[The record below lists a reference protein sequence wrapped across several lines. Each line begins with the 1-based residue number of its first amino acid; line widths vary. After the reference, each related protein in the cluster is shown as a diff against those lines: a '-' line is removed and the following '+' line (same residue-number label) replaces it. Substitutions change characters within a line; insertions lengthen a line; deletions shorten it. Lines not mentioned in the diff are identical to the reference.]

1 LDPEEEIIAEDHA
14 EDEVDGSIDEMD
26 ESYDSADPK
35 LDSDDT
41 DDVDS
46 DEEPVLPAAE
56 DDGEESE
63 ADDESALVA
72 AADLATSLDQTS
84 DPVRLYL
91 KEIGRVDLLETHH
104 ELWLSAR
111 LQAAERLSVL
121 KAGRASQN
129 NRSDPHIAVQTEI
142 FKDLRTALKRVIED
156 AKRLGQDKPDF
167 RLILEEARQL
177 RLAWALDTPSYLRA
191 WLDTGLWGSDPAW
204 EEMAR
209 NTLALFI
216 DFFLLVPEVQERL
229 SERLA
234 GGSGLPSVRTFRR
247 WLPEP
252 EVIADDEDEVQAL
265 ADEAQ
270 ADLIRANLR
279 LVVSV
284 AKRYMGRGIAFQDLI
299 QEGNIGLLRAVE
311 KFDPAKGFKFS
322 TYATW
327 WIRQAIS
334 RAIADQARTIRIP
347 VHMFETINRLM
358 RTQRR
363 LVQDL
368 GREPTSEE
376 LALEM
381 EFLEPEDLAEIRR
394 VREADEHMSASLD
407 RKWKRAAAKVRSI
420 MRVAQEPMSLET
432 PIGSEDSSQLG
443 DFIEDDSMPEP
454 VDAAAKEL
462 LKDQVENALSVLS
475 ERERQ
480 VLEMRFGLL
489 DGKDY
494 TLEEVGKYFNVT
506 RERIRQIEAKA
517 LRKLR
522 HPTRSRHLRDYL
534 S

>member
-1 LDPEEEIIAEDHA
+1 MKPDPAFEDEEEREEEEPFTEDGEGEEAEGSFSPDDPEDQ
-14 EDEVDGSIDEMD
+14 
-26 ESYDSADPK
+26 
-35 LDSDDT
+35 
-41 DDVDS
+41 
-46 DEEPVLPAAE
+46 E
-56 DDGEESE
+56 DDN
-63 ADDESALVA
+63 DDESDSSDDDSSAEKRELDLA
-72 AADLATSLDQTS
+72 AAFGQTS

-91 KEIGRVDLLETHH
+91 KEIGRVDLLESHH

-111 LQAAERLSVL
+111 MKAAERLAVL
-121 KAGRASQN
+121 RAGRGKRDA
-129 NRSDPHIAVQTEI
+129 RSDPWVAVQIEL
-142 FKDLRTALKRVIED
+142 FKDLRTAWKRVVED
-156 AKRLGQDKPDF
+156 AKRLDQEKPDF

-177 RLAWALDTPSYLRA
+177 REGWALDTPSYLRA
-191 WLDTGLWGSDPAW
+191 WLDTGMWGSDPAW
-204 EEMAR
+204 EEMAHH
-209 NTLALFI
+209 ALEVFI
-216 DFFLLVPEVQERL
+216 SFYLLVPEVQERL
-229 SERLA
+229 SDRLA
-234 GGSGLPSVRTFRR
+234 DGKGLPSVRTVRR
-247 WLPEP
+247 WLPE
-252 EVIADDEDEVQAL
+252 ADEIEADAAVVNDL

-311 KFDPAKGFKFS
+311 KFDAAKGYKFS

-347 VHMFETINRLM
+347 VHMVETINRLM
-358 RTQRR
+358 RAQRR
-363 LVQDL
+363 LTQDL
-368 GREPTSEE
+368 EREPTSEE

-381 EFLEPEDLAEIRR
+381 DLLDHEELIAIRNHLETEEPLSPAIRR
-394 VREADEHMSASLD
+394 RWE
-407 RKWKRAAAKVRSI
+407 RAAGKVRSI
-420 MRVAQEPMSLET
+420 MRIAQEPMSLET

-443 DFIEDDSMPEP
+443 DFIEDETMPEP

-462 LKDQVENALSVLS
+462 LKEQVENALSVLS

-494 TLEEVGKYFNVT
+494 TLEEVGKHFEVT

>member
-1 LDPEEEIIAEDHA
+1 LDADRELLDEDELEDHEDELDEELEASDVKDSEEEDL
-14 EDEVDGSIDEMD
+14 DEVQDEEELGD
-26 ESYDSADPK
+26 ESGDPVG
-35 LDSDDT
+35 SDPPT
-41 DDVDS
+41 S
-46 DEEPVLPAAE
+46 SLP
-56 DDGEESE
+56 ST
-63 ADDESALVA
+63 V
-72 AADLATSLDQTS
+72 DQTS

-111 LQAAERLSVL
+111 MRAGERLAVL
-121 KAGRASQN
+121 RAGRASKN
-129 NRSDPHIAVQTEI
+129 SRSHPVSTAQTEI
-142 FKDLRTALKRVIED
+142 FKDLRTAWKRVEED
-156 AKRLGQDKPDF
+156 VKRLGQDLPDF

-177 RLAWALDTPSYLRA
+177 RDAWALDTPSYLRA

-204 EEMAR
+204 EELANYALEVFIAFYLMAPP
-209 NTLALFI
+209 I
-216 DFFLLVPEVQERL
+216 QQKL
-229 SERLA
+229 SERLRE
-234 GGSGLPSVRTFRR
+234 GKGLPSLRTFRR
-247 WLPEP
+247 WLPQP
-252 EVIADDEDEVQAL
+252 ADLE
-265 ADEAQ
+265 ADARWIEELSEEAQ

-311 KFDPAKGFKFS
+311 KFDPAKGYKFS

-358 RTQRR
+358 RTERR

-376 LALEM
+376 LALELD
-381 EFLEPEDLAEIRR
+381 FLEPEDLAAIRR
-394 VREADEHMSASLD
+394 ALDAEESLD
-407 RKWKRAAAKVRSI
+407 PPLERKWKRAAAKVRSI
-420 MRVAQEPMSLET
+420 MRIAQEPMSLET

-462 LKDQVENALSVLS
+462 LKEQVESALAVLS

>member
-1 LDPEEEIIAEDHA
+1 MSEAGERLESEHELLGEDELEDTEEELEEGFEPSESEDTEDEEEIAEIQDQ
-14 EDEVDGSIDEMD
+14 D
-26 ESYDSADPK
+26 
-35 LDSDDT
+35 
-41 DDVDS
+41 
-46 DEEPVLPAAE
+46 DEELNE
-56 DDGEESE
+56 DDEDSGSSN
-63 ADDESALVA
+63 APARTVSRTV
-72 AADLATSLDQTS
+72 DQTS

-111 LQAAERLSVL
+111 MRAGERLAVL
-121 KAGRASQN
+121 RAGRGSKN
-129 NRSDPHIAVQTEI
+129 SRSHPELAVQTEI
-142 FKDLRTALKRVIED
+142 FKDLRTAWKRVEED
-156 AKRLGQDKPDF
+156 ARRLGQDLPDF

-177 RLAWALDTPSYLRA
+177 RQAWALDTPSYLRA

-204 EEMAR
+204 EE
-209 NTLALFI
+209 LANYALEVFI
-216 DFFLLVPEVQERL
+216 AFYLIEPSLQERL

-234 GGSGLPSVRTFRR
+234 EDKGLPSLRTFRR

-252 EVIADDEDEVQAL
+252 ALLEADARRIQELSE
-265 ADEAQ
+265 EAQ

-311 KFDPAKGFKFS
+311 KFDPAKGYKFS

-358 RTQRR
+358 RTERR

-376 LALEM
+376 LALELD
-381 EFLEPEDLAEIRR
+381 FLEPEDLAAIRR
-394 VREADEHMSASLD
+394 ALD
-407 RKWKRAAAKVRSI
+407 AEEPLDSPLERKWKRAAAKVRSI
-420 MRVAQEPMSLET
+420 MRIAQEPMSLET
-432 PIGSEDSSQLG
+432 PIGTEDSSQLG

-462 LKDQVENALSVLS
+462 LKEQVENALAVLS

>member
-1 LDPEEEIIAEDHA
+1 MTKRAIKGKSGRPKRPRRHREI
-14 EDEVDGSIDEMD
+14 EDEDAVDVVDGVPM
-26 ESYDSADPK
+26 
-35 LDSDDT
+35 
-41 DDVDS
+41 DVDPDL
-46 DEEPVLPAAE
+46 DEDEIKAGHHDSGNGTSEVEEAPVSTE
-56 DDGEESE
+56 
-63 ADDESALVA
+63 
-72 AADLATSLDQTS
+72 QTN

-91 KEIGRVDLLETHH
+91 KEIGRVDLLESHQ
-104 ELWLSAR
+104 ELWLSVRMEAAR
-111 LQAAERLSVL
+111 RLEVL
-121 KAGRASQN
+121 KAGRAARGPQGKEDQASALQQE
-129 NRSDPHIAVQTEI
+129 VFE
-142 FKDLRTALKRVIED
+142 DLRTAWKRVVED
-156 AKRLGQDKPDF
+156 AKRLGQTKPDI

-177 RLAWALDTPSYLRA
+177 RQDWLVDSPSYLRA
-191 WLDTGLWGSDPAW
+191 WLDTGMWGTDPAW
-204 EEMAR
+204 EQMAR
-209 NTLALFI
+209 NAIEVFI
-216 DFFLLVPEVQERL
+216 AFYLMLPEIQERL
-229 SERLA
+229 SDKFSK
-234 GGSGLPSVRTFRR
+234 GQGLPTPRTFRR
-247 WLPEP
+247 WLPES
-252 EVIADDEDEVQAL
+252 DEIETDMLVVQRL
-265 ADEAQ
+265 SEEAQ

-311 KFDPAKGFKFS
+311 KFDPAKGYKFS

-358 RTQRR
+358 RIQRR
-363 LVQDL
+363 MVQDL

-381 EFLEPEDLAEIRR
+381 DLLEPDEVAGIRR
-394 VREADEHMSASLD
+394 SEDEGVPVPAMLL
-407 RKWKRAAAKVRSI
+407 RKWRRAAAKVRKI
-420 MRVAQEPMSLET
+420 IKIAQEPMSLET
-432 PIGSEDSSQLG
+432 PIGNEDSSQLG
-443 DFIEDDSMPEP
+443 DFIEDETMPEP

-462 LKDQVENALSVLS
+462 LKEQVQTALSVLT

-480 VLEMRFGLL
+480 VLEMRFGLQ

>member
-1 LDPEEEIIAEDHA
+1 LDPEEEIIGEEQAD
-14 EDEVDGSIDEMD
+14 DEVDESIDDMD
-26 ESYDSADPK
+26 ETFDSSD
-35 LDSDDT
+35 LTLESDDGDEA
-41 DDVDS
+41 DD
-46 DEEPVLPAAE
+46 AE
-56 DDGEESE
+56 DDTSMVAAEEEADESE
-63 ADDESALVA
+63 TEAALAA
-72 AADLATSLDQTS
+72 AADLASAVDQTS

-111 LQAAERLSVL
+111 LQAAERLNVL

-129 NRSDPHIAVQTEI
+129 TRSDPYVAVQTEI
-142 FKDLRTALKRVIED
+142 FKDLRTAWKRVNED
-156 AKRLGQDKPDF
+156 AKRLGQDKPDY

-204 EEMAR
+204 EELAR

-216 DFFLLVPEVQERL
+216 DFFLLVPDVQERL
-229 SERLA
+229 SERL
-234 GGSGLPSVRTFRR
+234 GEGKGLPSGRTFRR
-247 WLPEP
+247 WLPES
-252 EVIADDEDEVQAL
+252 ELIAEDEDEVQAL

-381 EFLEPEDLAEIRR
+381 DILEPEVLAEIRR
-394 VREADEHMSASLD
+394 VQQSDEHMSASLD
-407 RKWKRAAAKVRSI
+407 RKWKRAAAKVRGI
-420 MRVAQEPMSLET
+420 MRIAQEPMSLET

-462 LKDQVENALSVLS
+462 LKEQVENALAVLS

>member
-1 LDPEEEIIAEDHA
+1 MGDAMDPEEEVI
-14 EDEVDGSIDEMD
+14 
-26 ESYDSADPK
+26 
-35 LDSDDT
+35 
-41 DDVDS
+41 
-46 DEEPVLPAAE
+46 
-56 DDGEESE
+56 
-63 ADDESALVA
+63 ADDESEDEEDVEETFDL
-72 AADLATSLDQTS
+72 ADLTENEDGEDEDDDSESEEDSESESDSDEDEDDSSSAARRRTPVEQTS

-91 KEIGRVDLLETHH
+91 KEIGRVDLLESHH

-111 LQAAERLSVL
+111 MEALERLNAL
-121 KAGRASQN
+121 RAGRASKN
-129 NRSDPHIAVQTEI
+129 SRSHPAVALQVEV
-142 FKDLRTALKRVIED
+142 FKDLRTAWKRVEED
-156 AKRLGQDKPDF
+156 ANRLAQEKPDY

-177 RLAWALDTPSYLRA
+177 RRVWAIDTPSYLRA

-204 EEMAR
+204 EE
-209 NTLALFI
+209 LAHHALDLFV
-216 DFFLLVPEVQERL
+216 DFYLVVPPIQEKL
-229 SERLA
+229 SERL
-234 GGSGLPSVRTFRR
+234 GENKGLPSVRTFKR

-252 EVIADDEDEVQAL
+252 DVIEADGDRVQQL

-311 KFDPAKGFKFS
+311 KFDAAKGYKFS

-376 LALEM
+376 VALEM
-381 EFLEPEDLAEIRR
+381 DFLEPEVQMAIRR
-394 VREADEHMSASLD
+394 ALESDEALD
-407 RKWKRAAAKVRSI
+407 PALERKWRRAAAKVRSI
-420 MRVAQEPMSLET
+420 MRIAQEPMSLET

-443 DFIEDDSMPEP
+443 DFIEDESMPEP

-462 LKDQVENALSVLS
+462 LKEQVENALSVLS